1 MSVSNRRDGTS
12 LSGSL
17 EFRLSNAQR
26 ALVIQPKGG
35 REAASLGFRS
45 AQRHEPGTGSF
56 IRASLADTHPS
67 SPLATGPRWGPI
79 HGGDVYPKEAAARPP
94 WGCMTVVLWT
104 TNTASSREVAT
115 DNEKCCDD
123 WERSFWDRA
132 TAMYQATYCAQLDPT
147 SPWLI
152 PSCRQ

>member
-45 AQRHEPGTGSF
+45 AQRHEPGTGSV

-79 HGGDVYPKEAAARPP
+79 HGGDVYPKEAAFASTLGLHDGGPSDHEH
-94 WGCMTVVLWT
+94 GVL
-104 TNTASSREVAT
+104 SGDGHR
-115 DNEKCCDD
+115 
-123 WERSFWDRA
+123 
-132 TAMYQATYCAQLDPT
+132 
-147 SPWLI
+147 
-152 PSCRQ
+152 